1 MISISKEQQTFSKIV
16 DRVNVKGPSYLFTFP
31 TLGEYGV
38 PAALSTIKTFFC
50 VFEKYIWIW
59 DVLVHGT
66 PNSNWDSK
74 MRYRGHIQSTIHIRL
89 SHLVTQR
96 CLSPGVEQCGSHL
109 TSQGSVKLGHIRTAA
124 LLHWECLTFCTDNRV
139 TTGPLF
145 LDYIKLG
152 VIAGQMGSA

>member
-59 DVLVHGT
+59 DVLIHGT

-74 MRYRGHIQSTIHIRL
+74 MRYRGHPVHYPLVPSRDPEVLVAQGWTMRVSLDQSRVSEIGSYQNSRL
-89 SHLVTQR
+89 
-96 CLSPGVEQCGSHL
+96 
-109 TSQGSVKLGHIRTAA
+109 TA
-124 LLHWECLTFCTDNRV
+124 LRVSTFCTDNRV

>member
-50 VFEKYIWIW
+50 VFENIFGFEMFLSMERRIRIEIRRC
-59 DVLVHGT
+59 DIVA
-66 PNSNWDSK
+66 
-74 MRYRGHIQSTIHIRL
+74 IQSTIHL

-96 CLSPGVEQCGSHL
+96 CLSPRVEQCGSHL